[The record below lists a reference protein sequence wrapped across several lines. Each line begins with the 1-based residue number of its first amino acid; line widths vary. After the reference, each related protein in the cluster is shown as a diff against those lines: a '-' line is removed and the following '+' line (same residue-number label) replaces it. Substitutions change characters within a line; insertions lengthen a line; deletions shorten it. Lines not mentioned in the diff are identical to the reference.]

1 MKSLYLYTFAV
12 MAIFASCR
20 KDNDDTGNPPP
31 TPPEWWPG
39 DSTTISFPNDTIGLT
54 ELYETAAKHLP
65 TFTVSKCKPN
75 RHFYYSIASIRDQDG
90 LKRPTDTAVTGY
102 GQVDATG
109 YAAIFAPGLNNYNDG
124 EIMIILKME
133 SPDTTIYA
141 KFQKAEYMVRNYTD
155 FMRIGFYIHGDTAAH
170 YVQTQDIAFPDT
182 VFTSSPG
189 SGYLYGSYDGQGHKI
204 TNLTMSSAGT
214 PPGTTSDVGLF
225 IAGYAGSVLKNV
237 RVELSDAGITST
249 GPGNF
254 GGLIGRLYENSTVIN
269 CSVKGK
275 VQVSLNAANAYAG
288 GITGFAEKAKIIGC
302 SYRGDVSG
310 PVAGGIAG
318 SLGNGSVINMCYAY
332 SAFGGTNV
340 GGIIAVR
347 DGNVNIS
354 NCYVVPTLHSM
365 PFQAI
370 APNVAGQVVVTNCFS
385 NMGTERPGL
394 TIAALRDINTSLA
407 AMVINTWPQGVIP
420 PASNKPYKN
429 DTDPA
434 APMKLWWE

>member
-1 MKSLYLYTFAV
+1 MKNLYLYTLAA
-12 MAIFASCR
+12 MALFASCR
-20 KDNDDTGNPPP
+20 KDNDDIGNPPP
-31 TPPEWWPG
+31 QPG
-39 DSTTISFPNDTIGLT
+39 SGDNTTVSFPNDTIGLT
-54 ELYETAAKHLP
+54 ELYGSFAKQSP
-65 TFTVSKCKPN
+65 TFTISKSKPN
-75 RHFYYSIASIRDQDG
+75 RPFSYSITSALGQNG
-90 LKRPTDTAVTGY
+90 LKKATDTVVTGH
-102 GQVDATG
+102 GQSDAQG
-109 YAAIFAPGLNNYNDG
+109 YAEVFAPGLNNYKDG
-124 EIMIILKME
+124 EITVVVEME
-133 SPDTTIYA
+133 NPDTTITG
-141 KFQKAEYMVRNYTD
+141 KFQKAEYAIRNYTD

-182 VFTSSPG
+182 VFTSSP
-189 SGYLYGSYDGQGHKI
+189 SAGYLYGSYDGQGHKI
-204 TNLTMSSAGT
+204 SNLTIRSAGT

-225 IAGYAGSVLKNV
+225 IASYEGSVLKNL
-237 RVELSDAGITST
+237 RVELSEAGVTSS

-269 CSVKGK
+269 CSVTGK
-275 VQVSLNAANAYAG
+275 VQVALNAANAYAG

-318 SLGNGSVINMCYAY
+318 SLGDGSVINMCYAY

-347 DGNVNIS
+347 AGSINIS
-354 NCYVVPTLHSM
+354 NCYVVPTAHTM

-370 APNVAGQVVVTNCFS
+370 APVAAQVVVTNCFA

-394 TIAALRDINTSLA
+394 TIGSLPEINASLA
-407 AMVINTWPQGVIP
+407 AMVVTNWPAGVTP
-420 PASNKPYKN
+420 PANNKPYKDDVGN
-429 DTDPA
+429 T